1 MKQMKQKSSLNLTA
15 VRNKMMTTQILTV
28 IVMCPLVLEILRKS
42 TMGSFLFQIKYKP
55 KEQSLNL
62 KCLLEREREREREY
76 FIYFY
81 QEAEFVPFCLNHTKD
96 LIYLHN
102 YDSAFFIVEEHSYS

>member
-1 MKQMKQKSSLNLTA
+1 MKQKSSLNLTA

-28 IVMCPLVLEILRKS
+28 IVMCPLVLEILCKS

-62 KCLLEREREREREY
+62 KCLLERERERERERESIL
-76 FIYFY
+76 FIFIKKLNSFP
-81 QEAEFVPFCLNHTKD
+81 FV
-96 LIYLHN
+96 
-102 YDSAFFIVEEHSYS
+102 